1 MKNTHLTAEEKAA
14 IRAIANREN
23 LRDLLILVAGIVS
36 HDVEDYAA
44 AIDAGDMIRKAAVKV
59 AL

>member
-1 MKNTHLTAEEKAA
+1 MKNTHLTAEEKAV
-14 IRAIANREN
+14 IRTIANREN
-23 LRDLLILVAGIVS
+23 LRDLLILVSGIVS

-44 AIDAGDMIRKAAVKV
+44 AIDAGDLIRKAAVMV